1 MPAAGKGKGAAVSSA
16 PLTKQ
21 TAATSSTKAT
31 TAAATST
38 DRPLTAAQKRAAAK
52 PAEPAAAEE
61 STTSPE
67 HKKSRSTRS
76 APEKAAAPE
85 LEAAPSRSKTSRVRS
100 PPKPTPTPTT
110 TTTDT
115 ASSSSVNVRPTSS
128 STSPVRKQ
136 FRTAVGVSDKPAT
149 GAAAVSGPF
158 SADYTAAASTA
169 TTGGD
174 PHAVLSP
181 AHSTRSRTSATDKDK
196 AAPTGPFSASFEP
209 PANLRSKTADKKPA
223 NTNPPAFIFSIR
235 KGPCKGQELILP
247 ARPTPVKRAAKGK
260 KAASATSTH
269 TVGKAPDCDF
279 PLTTDIYLS
288 DR

>member
-1 MPAAGKGKGAAVSSA
+1 MPAAAKGKGVAVSSA
-16 PLTKQ
+16 PPTKQ
-21 TAATSSTKAT
+21 TAATSSTKAPLT
-31 TAAATST
+31 AATST

-52 PAEPAAAEE
+52 PAEPAASEE

-85 LEAAPSRSKTSRVRS
+85 PEAAPSRSKASRVRS

-110 TTTDT
+110 TTTVPT
-115 ASSSSVNVRPTSS
+115 SSSANVRPTSP
-128 STSPVRKQ
+128 SPVRKQ
-136 FRTAVGVSDKPAT
+136 FRTAVGVSDKPAA
-149 GAAAVSGPF
+149 GAAAAVSGPF
-158 SADYTAAASTA
+158 SADYTAAAPTA

-174 PHAVLSP
+174 PHIVLSP
-181 AHSTRSRTSATDKDK
+181 AHSTRSRTSATDK

-209 PANLRSKTADKKPA
+209 PANMRNKTADKIPA

-279 PLTTDIYLS
+279 PLSTDIYLS